1 MIPIIAIV
9 VILLVLTVGVRAT
22 RSLLGGARDERRSV
36 DQYGRAIR
44 TLQTLPERAATDEP
58 GNSRPGG
65 DGGPVGDHLAGSHV
79 AEGPRARTG
88 RAGGGADEHPADGHI
103 GGSHIGGSHIGG
115 RHIGSRHIGSSH
127 IGSSHIGSSHIGSS
141 HIASSDESRLADGIG
156 VVPGRTTF
164 RADALPRSLNGVSSR
179 PLLGTVR
186 ALTGSVHDDEQR
198 LPGLASLVAS
208 DAPWPV
214 QEAAR
219 IIGVGEDRHDRDPA
233 VEANARLTGTTGL
246 LLIVLFFLEGLTI
259 PLIHSLV
266 SWHILIG
273 LVLIPPLA
281 VKMGST
287 MWRFGHYYLRDQR
300 YRQAGP
306 PHPLLRMLGPVVLAS
321 TVVLFASGVGLWIA
335 GPSNHTLFRIHQ
347 VSFVLWFIV
356 VAVHV
361 AAHLLR
367 ATRLA
372 AADAHDASRTARS
385 VAPAQRNRARRR
397 RALVATSL
405 VVGLIV
411 GFASSGAVSSS
422 SWNHLGTRTG
432 TASGT
437 GTTVPGG

>member
-88 RAGGGADEHPADGHI
+88 RAGGGADGHI
-103 GGSHIGGSHIGG
+103 GGSHIGG
-115 RHIGSRHIGSSH
+115 
-127 IGSSHIGSSHIGSS
+127 SHIGSS

>member
-88 RAGGGADEHPADGHI
+88 RAGGGADGHI
-103 GGSHIGGSHIGG
+103 GGSHIGG
-115 RHIGSRHIGSSH
+115 R
-127 IGSSHIGSSHIGSS
+127 HIGSSHIGSS

-405 VVGLIV
+405 VIGLIV